1 LKLESKR
8 VHVEIILNYWTHL
21 ALFVKYIIAQE
32 KIENIWCTFDKEKKL
47 ERVFKKNI
55 STSYFD
61 SYKHTKGFLRHHK
74 FSWIFCCSNSTII
87 KNNFKNQTKFSNYGI
102 HMVIFQN
109 YRAIILRIVH
119 SLNITN
125 LLSFIG
131 LYKFCA
137 KFGFH
142 RFVYIAWISCN
153 G

>member
-1 LKLESKR
+1 MNTSSPFCEVYYRS
-8 VHVEIILNYWTHL
+8 
-21 ALFVKYIIAQE
+21 Q
-32 KIENIWCTFDKEKKL
+32 KIEKIWCTFDKEKTL
-47 ERVFKKNI
+47 ERVLEKNI
-55 STSYFD
+55 FTSYFN
-61 SYKHTKGFLRHHK
+61 SYKHTKGFLIHHK
-74 FSWIFCCSNSTII
+74 FSCNFFGCNPTII

-109 YRAIILRIVH
+109 YRALILRIVH

-137 KFGFH
+137 KFSIH
-142 RFVYIAWISCN
+142 VYIAWISWN